1 MVKYHIK
8 FHFRQQLALQG
19 GLGSTYRVLSY
30 VTVSQHLSY
39 GQLVEVIFFFM
50 TVKGEIRK
58 QTTCQ
63 TLSGRLYL
71 GHL

>member
-1 MVKYHIK
+1 MFKYHIK

-19 GLGSTYRVLSY
+19 GFGSTNRVLSY

-50 TVKGEIRK
+50 TVKGGKKSK
-58 QTTCQ
+58 QRARPYQEGCT
-63 TLSGRLYL
+63 
-71 GHL
+71 

>member
-1 MVKYHIK
+1 MFKYHIK
-8 FHFRQQLALQG
+8 LHFRQQLALQG
-19 GLGSTYRVLSY
+19 GFGSTYRVLRY
-30 VTVSQHLSY
+30 VTDSQHLSY

-50 TVKGEIRK
+50 TVKGEKRK